1 MAKSNK
7 TQRLG
12 RGLGAL
18 LPSED
23 IQSATDAHAEKLLKN
38 KVSKKEVDKI

>member
-1 MAKSNK
+1 MGKLNK
-7 TQRLG
+7 GQRLG

-23 IQSATDAHAEKLLKN
+23 IQSASDTNADNQGTGSHSAYY
-38 KVSKKEVDKI
+38 S